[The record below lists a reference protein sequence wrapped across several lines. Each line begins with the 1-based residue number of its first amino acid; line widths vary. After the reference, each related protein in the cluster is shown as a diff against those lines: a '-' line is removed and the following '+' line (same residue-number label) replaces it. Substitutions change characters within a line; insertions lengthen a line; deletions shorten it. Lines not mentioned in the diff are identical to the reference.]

1 MDRRR
6 QQLLGGLEMTR
17 RVSVASVFTMLQV
30 VVSVFTT
37 RECLELQV
45 VVSVF
50 TMMQVVASALKLR
63 VLEVELA
70 M

>member
-1 MDRRR
+1 
-6 QQLLGGLEMTR
+6 MTR
-17 RVSVASVFTMLQV
+17 RVSVASVLTMLQV